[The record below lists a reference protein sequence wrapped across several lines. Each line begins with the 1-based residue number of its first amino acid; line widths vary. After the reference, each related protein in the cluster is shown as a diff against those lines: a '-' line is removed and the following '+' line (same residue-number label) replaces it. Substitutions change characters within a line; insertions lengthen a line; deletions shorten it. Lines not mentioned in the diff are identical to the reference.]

1 MMDVSI
7 VTQSTRSPLKKK
19 VHQILKDDHQPQYF
33 SDAMSV
39 LNRQPGGG
47 GGGGGK
53 AYYVVYNRTTS
64 DCSRDDNDDMSAVTL
79 ATSRRDDPP
88 TTSYQPNVRHVSPP
102 KRTVSFR
109 REVATP
115 NVDDLSTTSMPPK
128 SRSKL
133 DMLYYDRQ
141 TSSSSATGDVGGD
154 GVGNS
159 SPRSLY
165 RSSPV
170 LSMLDEDDVLLAY
183 SYSSMI
189 DEEDDINVQGFA
201 SQAAETCV
209 ACTLPVIHFIQFF
222 MC

>member
-1 MMDVSI
+1 MMNASI

-19 VHQILKDDHQPQYF
+19 VHQILEDDHQPQYF

-47 GGGGGK
+47 GRGK

-64 DCSRDDNDDMSAVTL
+64 DCSRDDDADDMSAVTL
-79 ATSRRDDPP
+79 ATLATLATSRRERDAP
-88 TTSYQPNVRHVSPP
+88 PP
-102 KRTVSFR
+102 KRRVLFH
-109 REVATP
+109 RESTL
-115 NVDDLSTTSMPPK
+115 NVDDLSSTSKPPK
-128 SRSKL
+128 SRNKL

-141 TSSSSATGDVGGD
+141 TSSRSSGTGDGG
-154 GVGNS
+154 GNS
-159 SPRSLY
+159 SPRSLH
-165 RSSPV
+165 RSSPI

-183 SYSSMI
+183 SSSSMI
-189 DEEDDINVQGFA
+189 DDEDDINVQGFA